1 MQKRKT
7 QEKMIFGNRFRFFKI
22 IVSIALLVSLI
33 FYGEVQG
40 PKQIPGLKEFKN
52 SPNLFINKEL
62 EFNGSLQKIGP
73 NNFILNQKLDGEIMQ
88 IEIAGNLEKAKIN
101 DTIYA
106 VAVYR
111 ADKKLLLDRYLIS
124 NSRPIKIA
132 ISFIAFLGVI
142 FIFLKGFYFDFKNFI
157 FRQR

>member
-1 MQKRKT
+1 MFSDNLRWL
-7 QEKMIFGNRFRFFKI
+7 KI
-22 IVSIALLVSLI
+22 LFCLVLLLGLIA
-33 FYGEVQG
+33 YGEIVG
-40 PKQIPGLKEFKN
+40 PQKVPGLREFKKN
-52 SPNLFINKEL
+52 PEAFVSKEL
-62 EFNGSLQKIGP
+62 EFNGSLQRIGHDS
-73 NNFILNQKLDGEIMQ
+73 FTLNQKLDGEIMQ

-106 VAVYR
+106 VAVYQ

-142 FIFLKGFYFDFKNFI
+142 FIFLKSFYFDFKNFI